1 MNNLIERQR
10 GLHEEIERLEQ
21 AIVDQFMQDP
31 KTHRERLRN
40 EHVVDKFLTRI
51 ADKSENLYDM
61 YEDKNGLRQ
70 SEVEALS
77 ASTEFSE
84 FYERLRVIKDHHRK
98 YPNEPVEPPEMEFI
112 HMNLNNGAG
121 GEEGEEDELEKKFSG
136 EESYGRYLDM
146 NELHNEYVN
155 LKDVKKLDYLQY
167 LSEFDDFA
175 QAYPR
180 NIKTSPEYKQYLDHL
195 KTYLYSFFRRAKPL
209 FDLVEMEKQVD
220 KDLEEKWEKGQ
231 IPGWEEIGNDMVDS
245 DVYCEA
251 CQKQFTKKTVY
262 DSHLT
267 GKKHRKNAEKL
278 QGEQQEQ
285 TNGEYNGSA
294 KQDRRRG
301 LARNELLI
309 AKYAEGL
316 SDIRE
321 ETKSNVERKQ
331 ALTDKERTLE
341 QDQEE
346 IDLAEQ
352 ESDDEDE
359 DRIYNPLKLPLGW
372 DGKPIPYWLYKLH
385 GLGVEYPCEICG
397 NYVYMGRKAFD
408 KHFQEWRHAHGMR
421 CLGIP
426 NTRHFHEITKIDDA
440 FALYAKLKKENAA
453 ADFVADSME
462 EYEDDE
468 GNVYNRKTYEDLRR
482 QGII

>member
-10 GLHEEIERLEQ
+10 GIHEEIERLEQ
-21 AIVDQFMQDP
+21 AIVDQFMEDP
-31 KTHRERLRN
+31 KTHRDRLRN

-51 ADKSENLYDM
+51 ADKSNELYDM
-61 YEDKNGLRQ
+61 YEDKDGLRQ
-70 SEVEALS
+70 SEIEALS
-77 ASTEFSE
+77 GSSEFSE

-112 HMNLNNGAG
+112 YMNQNGDD
-121 GEEGEEDELEKKFSG
+121 GEEDELEKKFSG
-136 EESYGRYLDM
+136 EESYGRYLDF
-146 NELHNEYVN
+146 NALHGEYIN
-155 LKDVKKLDYLQY
+155 LKAVKKMDYLQY
-167 LSEFDDFA
+167 LNEFDDFA
-175 QAYPR
+175 KVYPKS
-180 NIKTSPEYKQYLDHL
+180 IKTSPEYKAYLDHMSE
-195 KTYLYSFFRRAKPL
+195 YLYSFFRRAKPL
-209 FDLVEMEKQVD
+209 FDLTEMEEKA
-220 KDLEEKWEKGQ
+220 KKELEENWQQGKVA
-231 IPGWEEIGNDMVDS
+231 GWEEIANETS
-245 DVYCEA
+245 DPGLYCNA
-251 CQKQFTKKTVY
+251 CQKQFTKETVY
-262 DSHLT
+262 NAHLQ
-267 GKKHRKNAEKL
+267 GKKHINNVKKAGDEANGSSGNSGPKNDRRMDIAEK
-278 QGEQQEQ
+278 
-285 TNGEYNGSA
+285 
-294 KQDRRRG
+294 
-301 LARNELLI
+301 ELLI
-309 AKYAEGL
+309 RKYTEGL

-321 ETKSNVERKQ
+321 ETKANVERKQ

-352 ESDDEDE
+352 ESDDDDE

-440 FALYAKLKKENAA
+440 YALYEKLKKENAA
-453 ADFVADSME
+453 EDFVADSME
-462 EYEDDE
+462 EFEDDE
-468 GNVYNRKTYEDLRR
+468 GNVFNRKTYEDLRR
-482 QGII
+482 QGIL